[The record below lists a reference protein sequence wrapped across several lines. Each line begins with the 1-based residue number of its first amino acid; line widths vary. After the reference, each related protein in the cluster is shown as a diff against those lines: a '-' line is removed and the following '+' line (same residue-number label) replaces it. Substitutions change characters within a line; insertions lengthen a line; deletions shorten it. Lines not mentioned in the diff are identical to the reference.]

1 MLRSTEVEM
10 EHERE
15 WRNRI
20 GLILGCLG
28 LGVYT
33 FFFGLWAMSM

>member
-1 MLRSTEVEM
+1 MLRSKEVEL

-15 WRNRI
+15 WRNRV

-28 LGVYT
+28 LGVWV
-33 FFFGLWAMSM
+33 FFFGLWAMTM